1 MRQVKIS
8 VIERALDISDKICA
22 GEATSQYQRA
32 FSTCD
37 LLIDR
42 FIRSLNK
49 GVSRS
54 DIVSYLMIAADVEK
68 RIASNTLSQKLK
80 KIGYK
85 AKVEEDDEVIP
96 SDDEPNYKS
105 EVSVEVGGS
114 KPKQATAAAVA
125 PKVAAVVPKTE
136 IQPVEKKVTFSA
148 STDIDKPAAKPLV
161 VDPNDKWAHLR
172 GGGVIGKGFIG
183 EEEKWMTPEEIQ
195 ADKERRAR
203 IEASSIK
210 SAEMDKE
217 RKLKEQLNNQNV

>member
-1 MRQVKIS
+1 MRKVKMS
-8 VIERALDISDKICA
+8 VAEKVLDIAQKEIDQQAVSQYERAFA
-22 GEATSQYQRA
+22 M
-32 FSTCD
+32 CD
-37 LLIDR
+37 LFLQR
-42 FIRSLNK
+42 FVDLLN
-49 GVSRS
+49 GGMPRAE
-54 DIVSYLMIAADVEK
+54 IVLYLMMIAGVER
-68 RIASNTLSQKLK
+68 RIANQTLYKKLK

-96 SDDEPNYKS
+96 SDDEPRVLKS

-114 KPKQATAAAVA
+114 KPKQTAAAVA
-125 PKVAAVVPKTE
+125 PKVAVVVPKPE
-136 IQPVEKKVTFSA
+136 IQPVAKPVTFSA
-148 STDIDKPAAKPLV
+148 SADIDKPAKPLV

-210 SAEMDKE
+210 SAEMEKE
-217 RKLKEQLNNQNV
+217 RKLKEQQLNNQNV